1 MELDDDVVCGV
12 DDELPAVSE
21 LLLETLLDE
30 VDSED
35 DEEELD

>member
-1 MELDDDVVCGV
+1 MELDDDVVCDV
-12 DDELPAVSE
+12 DDEPPAVSG

-35 DEEELD
+35 DEQLG